1 MSAPP
6 RLARSPLLAGLALLA
21 LGCAGGPRPGPRTPP
36 AARPTAESRRLVLA
50 YQANVQG
57 ELEPCG

>member
-1 MSAPP
+1 MRVTP
-6 RLARSPLLAGLALLA
+6 RFARSPLLAGLALLT
-21 LGCAGGPRPGPRTPP
+21 LGCAGGPRPGARSSP
-36 AARPTAESRRLVLA
+36 ADRPTAEGRRLVLA